1 MALRSRA
8 SGHQP
13 CAVTSEWT
21 PSSWRTRTVVQQ
33 PDWADVGELDD
44 VVKRLGSMPPL
55 VFAGEARSLTS
66 DLGKVAN
73 GEAFLLQ
80 AGDCAESFDAFSA
93 DAIRDK
99 LKVILQMA
107 VVLMYSSGV
116 PVVKVGRIAGQF
128 AKPRSAGT
136 ETIDGVELPSFRGH
150 MVNDIDFTPE
160 ARIADP
166 ERLITAYQQSA
177 ATLNLVRAFTK
188 GGFGD
193 LSRVHAWNQE
203 FVASSAE
210 GQRYEEV
217 AAGIE
222 RALQF
227 MSACGVDTVSTPQLH
242 TVDVSTSHEALI
254 LGYEEAL
261 TRQDSLTG
269 DWYDCS
275 AHMLWIGERTRQLDG
290 AHVHFLSG
298 VGNPIGCKVGPSVT
312 PDEVLALCE
321 ALNPNRILGRLTLIT
336 RMGAETIGTALPPLL
351 EAVRDAGHPVA
362 WACDPMHGNTFT
374 APSGRKT
381 RHFDAVLA
389 EIAGFFAAHRA
400 ASTWPGGVHI
410 ELTGDNVTECLGG
423 AEEILDADLGT
434 RYETMCDP
442 RLNAR
447 QSLDLAFR
455 VAELL
460 RQG

>member
-1 MALRSRA
+1 MS
-8 SGHQP
+8 
-13 CAVTSEWT
+13 VTTEWS
-21 PSSWRTRTVVQQ
+21 PSSWRSRDVVQQ
-33 PDWADVGELDD
+33 PDWADLSALDD
-44 VVKRLGSMPPL
+44 VVKRLRSMPPL

-66 DLGKVAN
+66 DLAKVAN

-93 DAIRDK
+93 DSIRDK

-128 AKPRSAGT
+128 AKPRSSGT

-150 MVNDIDFTPE
+150 MVNDIDFTPS
-160 ARIADP
+160 ARVADP

-177 ATLNLVRAFTK
+177 STLNLVRAFTK

-227 MSACGVDTVSTPQLH
+227 MSACGVDTLSTPQLH

-269 DWYDCS
+269 EWYDCS

-298 VGNPIGCKVGPSVT
+298 VGNPIGCKIGPTVT
-312 PDEVLALCE
+312 PDEVIALCE
-321 ALNPNRILGRLTLIT
+321 ALNPGRIPGRLTLIT
-336 RMGAETIGTALPPLL
+336 RMGADTIGSALPPLL
-351 EAVRDAGHPVA
+351 TAVRDSGHPVA

-389 EIAGFFAAHRA
+389 EIAGFFAAHR
-400 ASTWPGGVHI
+400 SVGTWPGGVHI

-460 RQG
+460 QLG

>member
-1 MALRSRA
+1 
-8 SGHQP
+8 
-13 CAVTSEWT
+13 
-21 PSSWRTRTVVQQ
+21 
-33 PDWADVGELDD
+33 
-44 VVKRLGSMPPL
+44 MPPL
-55 VFAGEARSLTS
+55 VFAGEARSLTA
-66 DLGKVAN
+66 DLAKVAN

-93 DAIRDK
+93 DSIRDK

-128 AKPRSAGT
+128 AKPRSSGT
-136 ETIDGVELPSFRGH
+136 EIIDGVELPSFRGH
-150 MVNDIDFTPE
+150 MVNDIDFTSE

-177 ATLNLVRAFTK
+177 STLNLVRAFTK

-217 AAGIE
+217 AEGIE

-298 VGNPIGCKVGPSVT
+298 VGNPIGCKVGPTVT

-321 ALNPNRILGRLTLIT
+321 ALNPNRIPGRLTLIT
-336 RMGAETIGTALPPLL
+336 RMGADMIGTTLPPLL
-351 EAVRDAGHPVA
+351 KAVRDSGHPVA

-389 EIAGFFAAHRA
+389 EIAGFFAAHR
-400 ASTWPGGVHI
+400 SVGTWPGGVHI

-447 QSLDLAFR
+447 QSLDMAFR

-460 RQG
+460 QLD